1 MKRSLIL
8 LALAWALAACENDK
22 ETTNP
27 IPDSLA
33 GTNWTATTQE
43 GDLVSLAFDAETY
56 TLEQYSSYDGK
67 TTREEEPSE
76 QQPTLTYRYARPRVE
91 LLEDAETVLS
101 GEIATDGKS
110 QLTMTLQNA
119 DKNVTLRFLKAEK

>member
-1 MKRSLIL
+1 
-8 LALAWALAACENDK
+8 
-22 ETTNP
+22 
-27 IPDSLA
+27 
-33 GTNWTATTQE
+33 
-43 GDLVSLAFDAETY
+43 
-56 TLEQYSSYDGK
+56 
-67 TTREEEPSE
+67 REEESAE